1 MNGNVLKGGDL
12 LVDLSLPKVM
22 GIINLTEDSFTK
34 NPGLPT
40 KYWFLKR

>member
-22 GIINLTEDSFTK
+22 GIINVTEDSFYKESRFTDEI
-34 NPGLPT
+34 LV
-40 KYWFLKR
+40 LKR